1 MKRRY
6 WFSERYWVQEAEEAG
21 ERWRPAT
28 EADWQQAEQDD
39 PEAVQSWRR
48 ELTAHE
54 ALGTRPDRLPR
65 LWVRIG

>member
-6 WFSERYWVQEAEEAG
+6 WFSEPYWVQEAEEAG

-28 EADWQQAEQDD
+28 EDDWRQAERED
-39 PEAVQSWRR
+39 PEAAQSWRR
-48 ELTAHE
+48 ELAAYE
-54 ALGTRPDRLPR
+54 ALGRKPDRMPR